1 MSIECAFFGTLAR
14 DAESKTSKT
23 GKHYLRFTARV
34 GDGDDA
40 CWVSVMTFDDRAL
53 ELSDK
58 FVKGARVYVEGRL
71 SLNQWTD
78 QAGAQKTGL
87 NVMSFH
93 THLAAI
99 GKNKSKRS
107 DDSERPR
114 AAASRQRE
122 MKLTTPRTADET
134 RDFDDDIPF

>member
-14 DAESKTSKT
+14 DAESKTSKA

-34 GDGDDA
+34 GDG
-40 CWVSVMTFDDRAL
+40 WVAVMTFDDRAL
-53 ELSDK
+53 EVRDK

-78 QAGAQKTGL
+78 RAGAQKVGL
-87 NVMSFH
+87 SVISFH

-99 GKNKSKRS
+99 GRNKSKRS

-122 MKLTTPRTADET
+122 MELTTPRTADET